1 MVEATEANTEI
12 KSDVITDAKIY
23 DPQQEN
29 LDSLSLEFTVRNP
42 VNNSG
47 TVLYT
52 VTGRDKEG
60 LFEGQRRY
68 NEFFLLHTALVAR
81 YPCIPIPAIPPKQNF
96 GNTDLVFI

>member
-1 MVEATEANTEI
+1 MVEASDSQVET
-12 KSDVITDAKIY
+12 KSDVFADAKIF

-29 LDSLSLEFTVRNP
+29 LDSLSLEFTCRNP
-42 VNNSG
+42 VNSSG

-68 NEFFLLHTALVAR
+68 NEFFLL
-81 YPCIPIPAIPPKQNF
+81 Y
-96 GNTDLVFI
+96 